1 MDIFEVLFL
10 SVGLAMDA
18 FAVSV
23 CKGLAAKKVTI
34 KEYLLCGLWF
44 GSFQAIMPFIGFLVG
59 TRFEKIIN
67 IIAPWLAFA
76 LLAFIG
82 GKMIKEAFD
91 NDEEVKPGFDIKTM
105 FLMAVATS
113 IDALA
118 VGITFVAYPANVLKM
133 GVLANVVFTVI
144 LIGVITL
151 IISMIGVWIGKKFGD
166 KFKKGAEIAGGV
178 ILILIGVRTI
188 IEYLF
193 F

>member
-1 MDIFEVLFL
+1 MDIFEVLLL

-23 CKGLAAKKVTI
+23 CKGLAAKKVTV

-44 GSFQAIMPFIGFLVG
+44 GSFQAIMPFIGFLLG

-67 IIAPWLAFA
+67 IIAPWLAFV

-133 GVLANVVFTVI
+133 GVLANVIFTVI

-151 IISMIGVWIGKKFGD
+151 IVSMIGVWIGKKFGD
-166 KFKKGAEIAGGV
+166 KLKKGAEIAGGV
-178 ILILIGVRTI
+178 ILILIGLKTI